1 MGDNLGWVPTNTVS
15 IDRDHLSALL
25 SVAYLY
31 LAALDADPDSEAL
44 SAVEALQVTAVRDA
58 VAATEDLESGI

>member
-1 MGDNLGWVPTNTVS
+1 MGDNLGWVPTNMVS

-31 LAALDADPDSEAL
+31 LAALGDDPDNEAL
-44 SAVEALQVTAVRDA
+44 TGLGALRVSAVRDA
-58 VAATEDLESGI
+58 VAAVEDLDGE